1 MSEPVRDYDGRID
14 RLQSLFD
21 RSVVGARID
30 FEHLRQSRSR
40 GRHLRTAAIRSA
52 LGLAVVAFVVASVF
66 AIDRNVLTG
75 QSTSVPSSRGLDAF
89 EARYAQWLD
98 GLDLAAI
105 NWATLPRDSLIGG
118 SRLPPPQSLQA
129 AYAAAVVI
137 VKGSVVGLQPEREPI
152 GTKVTIRV
160 SEVIKGSAA
169 STVDII
175 QGSGL
180 EADPSW
186 GEPHL
191 GEDEGDP
198 LLMPGQSVI
207 LLLQNSGRPDGLL
220 VAEYAT
226 GIYYLT
232 SDGMQ
237 PLDANPFA
245 STVSGVTEAVFVGW
259 LR

>member
-1 MSEPVRDYDGRID
+1 
-14 RLQSLFD
+14 
-21 RSVVGARID
+21 
-30 FEHLRQSRSR
+30 
-40 GRHLRTAAIRSA
+40 
-52 LGLAVVAFVVASVF
+52 
-66 AIDRNVLTG
+66 
-75 QSTSVPSSRGLDAF
+75 
-89 EARYAQWLD
+89 
-98 GLDLAAI
+98 
-105 NWATLPRDSLIGG
+105 
-118 SRLPPPQSLQA
+118 LQA